1 MQHQDEIRKKI
12 LGCWLGKTVGGVL
25 GTPWESDPRTH
36 ALTWYD
42 PMPDQALPNDDLE
55 LQVMYLDG
63 LSRMKE
69 PVVNRELL
77 ADLWIQHMNFHVQE
91 YGVALCNLR
100 RGISPPW
107 SGLLE
112 NHFVDGMG
120 AAIRSELWACL
131 APGEPDRASIY
142 AREDGCID
150 HAGEGIHAEV
160 FFAAL
165 ESLAF
170 VESDLDTLIREALSR
185 IPEES
190 AVAGF
195 IRQVCRW
202 WRESGDWLTV
212 RNRLCDACA
221 TEFVSCVLPNV
232 PITVLALLAGG
243 GDFGKTICTA
253 VNCGMD
259 TDCTAATAGAVCG
272 IIAPESISDAW
283 LKPIGRTVVIRPEC
297 FPGITPPDTLD
308 ELTDA
313 VLRLRSRLKEGR
325 LPEPAPR
332 PEPQLLEI
340 PAEIAVRH
348 AREWWLI
355 PLQGHRWE
363 PLRLPGKYGRIDI
376 ERFGEAR
383 QLLLRLRFRVE
394 HDGEYHILFNSPTTN
409 HVYLDPDWNR
419 QTPLHDARDMLFG
432 RMRPFLGPEPE
443 GNFPG
448 KAALSC
454 QIFNPYIAGAP
465 LNQIKRYQF
474 LKRGEHELLI
484 SFVPC
489 AGDRFIRYGMGIGT
503 PEESAFL
510 PDAFSCR

>member
-77 ADLWIQHMNFHVQE
+77 ADLWLQHMNFHVQE

-100 RGISPPW
+100 RGIRPPW

-212 RNRLCDACA
+212 
-221 TEFVSCVLPNV
+221 
-232 PITVLALLAGG
+232 
-243 GDFGKTICTA
+243 
-253 VNCGMD
+253 
-259 TDCTAATAGAVCG
+259 
-272 IIAPESISDAW
+272 
-283 LKPIGRTVVIRPEC
+283 
-297 FPGITPPDTLD
+297 
-308 ELTDA
+308 
-313 VLRLRSRLKEGR
+313 
-325 LPEPAPR
+325 
-332 PEPQLLEI
+332 
-340 PAEIAVRH
+340 
-348 AREWWLI
+348 
-355 PLQGHRWE
+355 
-363 PLRLPGKYGRIDI
+363 
-376 ERFGEAR
+376 
-383 QLLLRLRFRVE
+383 
-394 HDGEYHILFNSPTTN
+394 
-409 HVYLDPDWNR
+409 
-419 QTPLHDARDMLFG
+419 
-432 RMRPFLGPEPE
+432 
-443 GNFPG
+443 
-448 KAALSC
+448 
-454 QIFNPYIAGAP
+454 
-465 LNQIKRYQF
+465 
-474 LKRGEHELLI
+474 
-484 SFVPC
+484 
-489 AGDRFIRYGMGIGT
+489 
-503 PEESAFL
+503 
-510 PDAFSCR
+510 

>member
-1 MQHQDEIRKKI
+1 
-12 LGCWLGKTVGGVL
+12 
-25 GTPWESDPRTH
+25 
-36 ALTWYD
+36 
-42 PMPDQALPNDDLE
+42 
-55 LQVMYLDG
+55 
-63 LSRMKE
+63 
-69 PVVNRELL
+69 
-77 ADLWIQHMNFHVQE
+77 
-91 YGVALCNLR
+91 
-100 RGISPPW
+100 
-107 SGLLE
+107 
-112 NHFVDGMG
+112 MG
-120 AAIRSELWACL
+120 FE
-131 APGEPDRASIY
+131 
-142 AREDGCID
+142 
-150 HAGEGIHAEV
+150 
-160 FFAAL
+160 
-165 ESLAF
+165 
-170 VESDLDTLIREALSR
+170 
-185 IPEES
+185 
-190 AVAGF
+190 
-195 IRQVCRW
+195 
-202 WRESGDWLTV
+202 
-212 RNRLCDACA
+212 
-221 TEFVSCVLPNV
+221 
-232 PITVLALLAGG
+232 
-243 GDFGKTICTA
+243 
-253 VNCGMD
+253 
-259 TDCTAATAGAVCG
+259 
-272 IIAPESISDAW
+272 
-283 LKPIGRTVVIRPEC
+283 
-297 FPGITPPDTLD
+297 
-308 ELTDA
+308 
-313 VLRLRSRLKEGR
+313 
-325 LPEPAPR
+325 